1 MLSENVRCLD
11 TGPEKD
17 AAAAAYIA
25 SSRPPAQ
32 WQCRVVSSLQCRAA
46 GNFCAV
52 CSDQKSFGNVLSC
65 LLNVMSSFIQ

>member
-32 WQCRVVSSLQCRAA
+32 QPSGSVGSCPLYNAEQQGTSVQ
-46 GNFCAV
+46 CAV
-52 CSDQKSFGNVLSC
+52 IRNPL
-65 LLNVMSSFIQ
+65 VMSQAVF